1 MSLLGDAYD
10 AVYGTLCGVHPRVQP
25 WHFQWLAVKNLYADL
40 QGILP
45 RLAGRVL
52 DVGCR
57 DKPYEPWLTS
67 ASEVIGLDVRPGPKV
82 DVVAAPGA
90 EWPLESSSF
99 DAAVCTQVL
108 QYVDEPRALLREIDR
123 VLRPGGTLVV
133 TVPFAYNEHM
143 AVTDYWRFSVHAL
156 ERLVSEHSD
165 VLERRAQGGVGST
178 AGLLLLNWVDTSLNL
193 SRATRLAK
201 AALLPVW
208 IPLCGAVNALG
219 WLLDRAD
226 STQGFYSNVLLVA
239 SKRRT

>member
-1 MSLLGDAYD
+1 MSLFGVAYD
-10 AVYGTLCGVHPRVQP
+10 AVYGRLCGVHPHVQP
-25 WHFQWLAVKNLYADL
+25 WHFQWLAVKDLYADL

-57 DKPYEPWLTS
+57 DKPYERWLTS
-67 ASEVIGLDVRPGPKV
+67 ASEIIGLDVRPGPKV

-90 EWPLESSSF
+90 EWPLDSSSF
-99 DAAVCTQVL
+99 DAVVCTQVL
-108 QYVDEPRALLREIDR
+108 QYVDDPRALLREIDR

-143 AVTDYWRFSVHAL
+143 VVTDYWRFSVHGL
-156 ERLVSEHSD
+156 ESLVSEHGD
-165 VLERRAQGGVGST
+165 VLEGRAQGGVGST
-178 AGLLLLNWVDTSLNL
+178 AGLMLLNWVDTSLNVRR
-193 SRATRLAK
+193 SSRLAK

-208 IPLCGAVNALG
+208 IPLCGAVNLIGAI
-219 WLLDRAD
+219 LDRAD
-226 STQGFYSNVLLVA
+226 STHAFYSNILVVA